1 MKTYEWTLNNGMV
14 ARLEAEYSETV
25 QDKIVN
31 LDGDI
36 CNTGKREIV
45 KNGNLTAYL
54 DGKKFDSCRDT
65 NFWSIVDTRTPG
77 FKRIWGIKQIA
88 FNEERAKEIKA
99 FLEQVISEGADP
111 EAEQIRAAEKA
122 TRDAER
128 LASAEATVKKA
139 ESQKDIPGKEE
150 ARRRMKRY
158 NDIHNDGGEGYVP
171 YIISREEYDEALKMI
186 AELKK

>member
-1 MKTYEWTLNNGMV
+1 MRTYEWTLNNGMV

-25 QDKIVN
+25 KDKIVN

-45 KNGNLTAYL
+45 KNGNLVAYL
-54 DGKKFDSCRDT
+54 DGKKFDSCWNTD
-65 NFWSIVDTRTPG
+65 FWRIVDTRTPG
-77 FKRIWGIKQIA
+77 LKCIWGIKQIA
-88 FNEERAKEIKA
+88 FTEERAKEIDA
-99 FLEQVISEGADP
+99 FLKQVVSEGADP

-122 TRDAER
+122 KYDAER
-128 LASAEATVKKA
+128 LEHAESTVRKAEA
-139 ESQKDIPGKEE
+139 QKDIPSKEE

-158 NDIHNDGGEGYVP
+158 NDIHNEGGYGYVP
-171 YIISREEYDEALKMI
+171 YIISREEYEDALKVI